1 MGVGL
6 GECGQSGAWRPADER
21 LDEAIEGVDAAAR
34 GGAQRLDEASVP
46 TGSHHLASH
55 VFGDPQYGARNMVQE
70 LPVDV
75 AGEQQRV
82 AFAGV
87 VPALDRSCSC
97 RACRLDHEETL

>member
-1 MGVGL
+1 ML
-6 GECGQSGAWRPADER
+6 DRSRTRGQDGHDGSTRRSRASTLPREEV
-21 LDEAIEGVDAAAR
+21 L
-34 GGAQRLDEASVP
+34 QRLDEASVP

-55 VFGDPQYGARNMVQE
+55 LFGDPQYGARNMVQE
-70 LPVDV
+70 LPVGV

-97 RACRLDHEETL
+97 RACPLDHEETL